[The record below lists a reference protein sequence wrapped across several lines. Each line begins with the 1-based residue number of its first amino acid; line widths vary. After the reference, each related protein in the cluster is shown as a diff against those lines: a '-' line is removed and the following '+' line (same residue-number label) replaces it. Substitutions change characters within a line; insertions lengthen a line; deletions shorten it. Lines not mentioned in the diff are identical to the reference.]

1 MSIKSENCAPITE
14 DDLSTLCGLSR
25 AIEVCSDVIMGLI
38 DEKTARD
45 ALPTLVE
52 LHRVELE
59 KLFSHADQSKK
70 GGAA

>member
-1 MSIKSENCAPITE
+1 MTIQSETIAPITE
-14 DDLSTLCGLSR
+14 DDFATLCGLSS
-25 AIEVCSDVIMGLI
+25 ALEVCSDVIMGFS

-52 LHRVELE
+52 LHRAELE
-59 KLFSHADQSKK
+59 KLFSHADQSTK